1 MRDDL
6 RRMAMFGSGV
16 AELTRH
22 RAEQIARD
30 LVERSKQNRDEVMRL
45 VKGEIQNQIASLGV
59 PSKRDIERLQRRV
72 ERLEGQVKEAREAAR
87 EAARNAS
94 KAATGGKTS
103 TPRKTGSA
111 KKTSARKTTAAKS
124 SATRTNPS
132 KTTGAKKTDA
142 TSSGTGS

>member
-87 EAARNAS
+87 DAARSAS
-94 KAATGGKTS
+94 KAAAPAKTS
-103 TPRKTGSA
+103 TPRKSASGKRTSTRKPAASKSGGS
-111 KKTSARKTTAAKS
+111 KTSAKTAA
-124 SATRTNPS
+124 T
-132 KTTGAKKTDA
+132 KKTDPGP
-142 TSSGTGS
+142 TSGTTS